1 MSAERREAA
10 ALPTLGVRDAL
21 ALAAGALSEALPG
34 ELWVTGEVASL
45 TRSRAGHLYLTLAE
59 DGARLTGAVL
69 GRDVFRVMA
78 KLRGAGIE
86 LAAGMALRCRGQLTL
101 YAGRGEVQL
110 RIVDV
115 DPRVSIGAHE
125 LARRATRARLAEEG
139 LDRAQARRQLAGPPH
154 RAGVV
159 APDGAG
165 LGDLATLVAAS
176 PWAIELRVVQAP
188 AEGPDAPAKI
198 AAAIGAA
205 AAGADL
211 VILARGGGAA
221 ITAPYDTE
229 AVARAVATAPVPV
242 VTALGHAQDRSL
254 ADELAWRSVPTPT
267 AAAHLLGDLF
277 TDADRQLVAA
287 GRDIAAT
294 IRVRLH
300 ALEDDLEHLAGAFGD
315 RLVAARA
322 STRASTLASTSGDQH
337 WRRVALVAV
346 VVAVALLALLVAV
359 VLR

>member
-1 MSAERREAA
+1 MSAEQREAG

-21 ALAAGALSEALPG
+21 ALAAGALAEALPG

-69 GRDVFRVMA
+69 GRDVFRVTA

-86 LAAGMALRCRGQLTL
+86 LAAGMALRCRGQLAL

-115 DPRVSIGAHE
+115 DPRVSVGAHE
-125 LARRATRARLAEEG
+125 LARRATRARLAKEG
-139 LDRAQARRQLAGPPH
+139 LDRAQAGRHLDGPPH
-154 RAGVV
+154 RVGVV

-165 LGDLATLVAAS
+165 LTDLATLVAAS
-176 PWAIELRVVQAP
+176 AWAIELRVVQAP
-188 AEGPDAPAKI
+188 AEGEDAPAKI
-198 AAAIGAA
+198 AAAIGVAA
-205 AAGADL
+205 TGADL

-221 ITAPYDTE
+221 IALPYDSE
-229 AVARAVATAPVPV
+229 VVARAIATAPVPV

-277 TDADRQLVAA
+277 AEADRQLVAA
-287 GRDIAAT
+287 SRDVAAA
-294 IRVRLH
+294 IRVHLH
-300 ALEDDLEHLAGAFGD
+300 ALEDDLDHLAGAIGE
-315 RLVAARA
+315 RLAAARA
-322 STRASTLASTSGDQH
+322 STRAATIASTPSDGH

-346 VVAVALLALLVAV
+346 VVAVVLLALLAIL

>member
-154 RAGVV
+154 HVGVV
-159 APDGAG
+159 APEGAG
-165 LGDLATLVAAS
+165 LGDLATLVATS

-198 AAAIGAA
+198 AAAIGVA

-229 AVARAVATAPVPV
+229 AVARAVVTAPVPV

-294 IRVRLH
+294 IRVHLQ
-300 ALEDDLEHLAGAFGD
+300 ALEDDLEHLAGALGE
-315 RLVAARA
+315 RLFAARA
-322 STRASTLASTSGDQH
+322 RTLASTSRDQH

-346 VVAVALLALLVAV
+346 VVAVVLLAILVAV